1 MTKRNSLLT
10 ILTVSIACSSIFF
23 AMFGQF
29 EAMLLGLTISFINSL
44 FIK

>member
-10 ILTVSIACSSIFF
+10 IAAVLIACTSLFM
-23 AMFGQF
+23 AMFQQF
-29 EAMLLGLTISFINSL
+29 EAMLLGLTISFITSL